1 MATVAAVIVVASE
14 GFLPEV
20 LGAVCTSWCTFGISG
35 LVGASVSLLR
45 LVVVVAA
52 SVTVVVGLLVTVGVS
67 SEAVAGTLE
76 VLGTVVVELKS
87 GEWGLATFPAVVVAG
102 SRLVLGK

>member
-1 MATVAAVIVVASE
+1 M
-14 GFLPEV
+14 
-20 LGAVCTSWCTFGISG
+20 SG

-52 SVTVVVGLLVTVGVS
+52 SVTVVGLAVTVGVS
-67 SEAVAGTLE
+67 SEALAGTLE

>member
-1 MATVAAVIVVASE
+1 MAAVAAVIVVATE

-45 LVVVVAA
+45 LVVVAA

-87 GEWGLATFPAVVVAG
+87 GKWGLATFPAVVVAG